1 MQSYLH
7 SSEQVQWVSQRKGEE
22 VVTESAE
29 GEHLVRH
36 AWRQA
41 RKGGL
46 LSPYEAAAGPASTRR
61 TTSASKVERDLGPRW
76 RILSA
81 AIVGRGG
88 RRDGELGEG
97 EEDWAGVPPMG
108 LDKRGTVFVGSVMY
122 LWVELLSRA

>member
-1 MQSYLH
+1 MHSYLH

-36 AWRQA
+36 VWRQA

-46 LSPYEAAAGPASTRR
+46 LSPYEAAAGLASTSR

-88 RRDGELGEG
+88 QRDGELGEG
-97 EEDWAGVPPMG
+97 EEDGAGGPPMDF
-108 LDKRGTVFVGSVMY
+108 DKRGSVFVGFAMF
-122 LWVELLSRA
+122 LWFELLSRA

>member
-22 VVTESAE
+22 VVTELAE
-29 GEHLVRH
+29 GEHLARH
-36 AWRQA
+36 VWRQA

-61 TTSASKVERDLGPRW
+61 TTSANKVERDLGPRW

-81 AIVGRGG
+81 AIVGKGG
-88 RRDGELGEG
+88 RRDGGAES
-97 EEDWAGVPPMG
+97 WAKEKRTG
-108 LDKRGTVFVGSVMY
+108 LEVHRWVLTNVAPYSYGPRCISGS
-122 LWVELLSRA
+122 SC